1 MRSDHWDNAACA
13 EYESFAT
20 CLLDGIRR
28 LCPHL
33 DLVPI
38 HQGILPYAATDRA
51 CKYLLCLS
59 Q

>member
-1 MRSDHWDNAACA
+1 MRRDHRDNAACA
-13 EYESFAT
+13 KDESFAT
-20 CLLDGIRR
+20 CLLEGVRR

-33 DLVPI
+33 CLIPI
-38 HQGILPYAATDRA
+38 HQSILPYAATDRA